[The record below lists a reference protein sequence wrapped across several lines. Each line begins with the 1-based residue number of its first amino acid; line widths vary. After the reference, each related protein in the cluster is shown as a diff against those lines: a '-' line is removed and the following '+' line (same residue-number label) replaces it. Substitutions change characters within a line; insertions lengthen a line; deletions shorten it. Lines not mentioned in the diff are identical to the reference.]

1 LAVSSSKWNVVCH
14 FLDGVFFSAALI
26 TFSAEMVIPT
36 MIAELSDSALMLGLV
51 PLITQACWIL
61 PQTFYAKKIEGLAYK
76 KPAVLLC
83 AFLGRAGWVV
93 FLASLFVHWGP
104 GFTLPVFF
112 VVMVSNGLGSGLV
125 MPIWADW
132 YAKTVPENMWG
143 RLLGMRAAAPAVLGV
158 GLGKLIQWIVDVRPA
173 PQRYQILLIL
183 TIAFYALSFVSVM
196 LVKEERHE
204 GLPTQ
209 DGKSWAGYF
218 RDLGLILARQRDFR
232 VFLIAAVLLT
242 VPTAVMATFLTKYG
256 LTSAGAGS
264 GVAGTFTMFYFAAMA
279 VGSLAGGL
287 ISDHKGVLVP
297 FRVFPLFVAGGCA
310 VSAVSPN
317 WMVVSGAWA
326 LLGFAWGMRIVAFLP
341 AVFSFAEPH
350 RRPSY
355 SSVLFT
361 ALGGTAAVLPPLM
374 GMVKDARVLDFPH
387 IFLLCGV
394 TALAGWFLLLRI
406 PSAKAPASCGGAGS
420 F

>member
-1 LAVSSSKWNVVCH
+1 
-14 FLDGVFFSAALI
+14 
-26 TFSAEMVIPT
+26 
-36 MIAELSDSALMLGLV
+36 
-51 PLITQACWIL
+51 
-61 PQTFYAKKIEGLAYK
+61 
-76 KPAVLLC
+76 
-83 AFLGRAGWVV
+83 
-93 FLASLFVHWGP
+93 
-104 GFTLPVFF
+104 
-112 VVMVSNGLGSGLV
+112 
-125 MPIWADW
+125 
-132 YAKTVPENMWG
+132 
-143 RLLGMRAAAPAVLGV
+143 VLGV
-158 GLGKLIQWIVDVRPA
+158 GLGKLIQWIIDVRPA

-196 LVKEERHE
+196 LVKEERHD

-256 LTSAGAGS
+256 LTSSGAGS

-287 ISDHKGVLVP
+287 ISDRKGVLVP

-317 WMVVSGAWA
+317 WIVVSGAWA

-361 ALGGTAAVLPPLM
+361 ALGATAAVLPPLV
-374 GMVKDARVLDFPH
+374 GMVKDARVLDFPA
-387 IFLLCGV
+387 IFVLCGAA
-394 TALAGWFLLLRI
+394 ALAGWYLLLRI
-406 PSAKAPASCGGAGS
+406 GSPKAVPL
-420 F
+420 